1 MGNTRREFTPEYKDE
16 AVKLVITTGRPV
28 STVPRELR
36 VKEATLGGWVNLFR
50 ASEDAGEG
58 WITES
63 WKAELLRL
71 RKENADLKLNR
82 AFQKKSGSDS
92 SSGQPP
98 RSCWR
103 WRYSGV
109 TNSADTVSGRLER
122 KYPDEMQLSDRCW
135 KAWAFRKPFPCGHP
149 CLVEKCSLGHSRDN
163 AQVRPVAVRLAGV
176 QSVR

>member
-135 KAWAFRKPFPCGHP
+135 KAWAFRKPFGLWHP
-149 CLVEKCSLGHSRDN
+149 SSSYIRSHVEDFCATGDGRRPGNSRSD
-163 AQVRPVAVRLAGV
+163 RE
-176 QSVR
+176 